1 MDIGQGDVELW
12 RENRY
17 RTGRCRTKEKGG
29 YRTGRCRTK
38 EKDGYRTGR
47 CTTKEKDEYWTGRC
61 TGDIVPGRCRTVERE

>member
-17 RTGRCRTKEKGG
+17 RTGRCRTKEK
-29 YRTGRCRTK
+29 
-38 EKDGYRTGR
+38 DGYRTGR
-47 CTTKEKDEYWTGRC
+47 CTTKEKDGYWTGRC